1 MGTDVKKN
9 THSISGKKKILKLK
23 EKGLIFF
30 FLNLDSEYIASK
42 KDNTYKPHSV
52 LNTTYLLQ
60 FM

>member
-1 MGTDVKKN
+1 METDVKKN
-9 THSISGKKKILKLK
+9 THSISGKKNNVKTKR
-23 EKGLIFF
+23 KGIHFF
-30 FLNLDSEYIASK
+30 FFNLALEYIASK

>member
-1 MGTDVKKN
+1 M
-9 THSISGKKKILKLK
+9 LKLK
-23 EKGLIFF
+23 EKGFIFF
-30 FLNLDSEYIASK
+30 FFNLALEYIASK